1 MGRPRLPLL
10 RWGARRA
17 RDPIGRRP
25 EMRKN
30 VTAITAHRAAMWN
43 DHHQGDP
50 DGLNHQPEGSP
61 EYAE

>member
-1 MGRPRLPLL
+1 ML
-10 RWGARRA
+10 
-17 RDPIGRRP
+17 
-25 EMRKN
+25 KN